1 MDARALA
8 MGLAFAAMWSSAFT
22 SARIIVEHAPP
33 LTALSVRFLISGAL
47 GIGIAL
53 ALGQRVR
60 LSRGQWR
67 AVIVF
72 GICQNALYLGLNFVA
87 MQWVEA
93 SLAAIIAST
102 MPLLVALA
110 GWLFFGERPGA
121 LAVLGLAAGVA
132 GVALIMGARLGS
144 GGTDVL
150 GVALCVIGVI
160 SLTVATLSVRSAMA
174 DAKGVLMI
182 VGLQMIVGAAAL
194 ALPALLLESWSVTWT
209 PALVW
214 AFLYTTLVPGLIATL
229 VWFLLVG
236 RIGAVKAATFHF
248 LNPFLGVAIA
258 AALLG
263 ERLGLLDIVGVVII
277 GAGILAVQ
285 LSRTGQRPTAPAR
298 TPATPPPSS
307 PPGPTA

>member
-8 MGLAFAAMWSSAFT
+8 MGLAFAAMWSSAFA

-33 LTALSVRFLISGAL
+33 LTALSIRFALSGAL
-47 GIGIAL
+47 GVGLAL
-53 ALGQRVR
+53 AMGQRVR
-60 LSRGQWR
+60 LTRGQWR

-93 SLAAIIAST
+93 SLAAIVAST
-102 MPLLVALA
+102 MPLLVAIA

-121 LAVLGLAAGVA
+121 LTVAGLVAGVA
-132 GVALIMGARLGS
+132 GVVLIMGARLG
-144 GGTDVL
+144 GGGADPL
-150 GVALCVIGVI
+150 GVALCVLGVL

-174 DAKGVLMI
+174 DARAVLMI
-182 VGLQMIVGAAAL
+182 VGLQMLVGAL
-194 ALPALLLESWSVTWT
+194 ALTGPALVLERWEVDWT
-209 PALVW
+209 PALYW
-214 AFLYTTLVPGLIATL
+214 AFAYTTLVPGLIATL

-248 LNPFLGVAIA
+248 LNPVLGVAVA

-263 ERLGLLDIVGVVII
+263 ERIGPVDVVGVVVI

-285 LSRTGQRPTAPAR
+285 LGRSGQAAGPAPVPV
-298 TPATPPPSS
+298 TPEPPP
-307 PPGPTA
+307 GRAG